1 MQLMVLG
8 FEELNPLA
16 IGFPLWIFVLKFGV
30 CFVPM
35 VCAYVM
41 DKFEMEKYLLLP
53 FMCSAILIEVYVF
66 VVASACAIFLEYS
79 TRLVGLSMH
88 NDFTGRIQPNAQR

>member
-66 VVASACAIFLEYS
+66 VVAF
-79 TRLVGLSMH
+79 SMC
-88 NDFTGRIQPNAQR
+88 NILGV